1 MPLIAPLAADRFQA
15 FSTEHLVLVAAALL
29 GCVAAALLGR
39 HLVAGHATTEQHVRR
54 GLALAIL
61 AFTIPLQVLQLLP
74 GDFDLGTSL
83 PMQVCDLSWMLA
95 AYALWTRHR
104 GACAL
109 LYFWASTLVTQAIVT
124 PSLQQAFP
132 DPRWWMFWGMHF
144 ASVWAMVLLVSLGER
159 PTLRGYRFAVAATLG
174 WVVAMMTFNAIVG
187 TNYGYLNRK
196 PSVSSPLD
204 LLGPWPGYVVA
215 EIAVIAVVW
224 ALLTLPW
231 VLRRR
236 PSAGDGAD
244 GTSDDEHQHGRRQ
257 HEQRDDLQGVE
268 GADPVSESA

>member
-1 MPLIAPLAADRFQA
+1 MPMTTTTTMTVPLAADRFQA
-15 FSTEHLVLVAAALL
+15 FSPEHQALMALALL
-29 GCVAAALLGR
+29 GCVVAALLGR
-39 HLVAGHATTEQHVRR
+39 RLARGEGGTEQRVRR
-54 GLALAIL
+54 GFALVLLAY
-61 AFTIPLQVLQLLP
+61 TVPLQVLQLLP

-95 AYALWTRHR
+95 AFALWTRHR

-132 DPRWWMFWGMHF
+132 DPRWWMFWGMHL

-159 PTLRGYRFAVAATLG
+159 PTWRGYRVAVAATLV
-174 WVVAMMTFNAIVG
+174 WVAAMMTFNAALD

-196 PSVSSPLD
+196 PAVSSPLD
-204 LLGPWPGYVVA
+204 LLGPWPGYVVV
-215 EIAVIAVVW
+215 EIVVIAVVW

-231 VLRRR
+231 
-236 PSAGDGAD
+236 
-244 GTSDDEHQHGRRQ
+244 TISDSSRSRVDVPRATTGSR
-257 HEQRDDLQGVE
+257 
-268 GADPVSESA
+268 